1 MMSKTLLA
9 PLFAALGL
17 AVISVPASAGQS
29 SDEQNAAR
37 AQMLAGKVQSI
48 RSIENRVLP
57 KMSGSQYIGPEY
69 DAASQVY
76 RLKFIREGRVIFV
89 DVDARTGSILRRRR

>member
-1 MMSKTLLA
+1 MMSKTLLV
-9 PLFAALGL
+9 PLFAGFGL
-17 AVISVPASAGQS
+17 ALVSAPASAVQS
-29 SDEQNAAR
+29 SNEQNAAR

-89 DVDARTGSILRRRR
+89 DVDARTGSILRQRR

>member
-1 MMSKTLLA
+1 MMSKTVLV

-17 AVISVPASAGQS
+17 AGISVPASALQS
-29 SDEQNAAR
+29 SNEQNAAR

-57 KMSGSQYIGPEY
+57 KMAGSQYIGPEY
-69 DAASQVY
+69 DSASQVY

>member
-1 MMSKTLLA
+1 MMSKTLLV
-9 PLFAALGL
+9 PLFAAFTL
-17 AVISVPASAGQS
+17 ALISAPAGAVQS
-29 SDEQNAAR
+29 SNEQNAAR

-89 DVDARTGSILRRRR
+89 DVDARTGSILRQRR